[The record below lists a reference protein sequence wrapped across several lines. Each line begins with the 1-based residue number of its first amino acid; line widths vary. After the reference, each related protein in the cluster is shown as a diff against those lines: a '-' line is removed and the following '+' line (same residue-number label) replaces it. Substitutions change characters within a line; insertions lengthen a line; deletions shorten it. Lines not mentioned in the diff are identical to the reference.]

1 MRKKGV
7 DRKAL
12 KIRDLGGWMGAKIE
26 KDGDVGWTIGI
37 TKETQRDKEAE
48 EVMEV
53 EIDDR

>member
-1 MRKKGV
+1 MRKKGW
-7 DRKAL
+7 DKEAL
-12 KIRDLGGWMGAKIE
+12 KIRDLGGWMGIKIE